1 MGFLGQCPP
10 EAEGGSMSCSVRVL
24 IPDQRELFCVAGM
37 WSTVIMVRGKE
48 MQDSL
53 WIGGMEMCLGL
64 A

>member
-1 MGFLGQCPP
+1 
-10 EAEGGSMSCSVRVL
+10 MSCSVRVL

>member
-10 EAEGGSMSCSVRVL
+10 ESEGGSMSCSVRVL